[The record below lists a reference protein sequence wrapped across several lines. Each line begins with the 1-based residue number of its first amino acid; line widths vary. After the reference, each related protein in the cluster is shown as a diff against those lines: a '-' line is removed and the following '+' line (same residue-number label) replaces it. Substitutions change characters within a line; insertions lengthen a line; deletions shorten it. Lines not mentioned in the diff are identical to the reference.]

1 MKPADAMALRTKV
14 ATFLVDSGYSP
25 LGNPF
30 VVGSIE
36 FELEG
41 VFIGPSGTLSLVI
54 VQDGPTNREESS
66 RLYWL
71 VQRVARALDATGSR
85 VSVTVVLIGGE
96 PDDRLI
102 GELQGLSRVLPIH
115 DQVPISRSLAPLSR
129 IAVDVVGHSF
139 SNGLDLLANFA
150 SQRQDAPGLVSLVK
164 AAPRG
169 SEFVEGKL
177 RGWLESAIEGPQ

>member
-1 MKPADAMALRTKV
+1 MKPADAMGLRTKV
-14 ATFLVDSGYSP
+14 TTFLVESGYSP
-25 LGNPF
+25 LEDSF

-36 FELEG
+36 FELDG
-41 VFIGPSGTLSLVI
+41 VFTGPSGTLSLVM
-54 VQDGPTNREESS
+54 VQDGPTNREESG

-85 VSVTVVLIGGE
+85 VSVTVVLLGGE

-115 DQVPISRSLAPLSR
+115 DQVPVSRSLAPLSR
-129 IAVDVVGHSF
+129 ISIDTVGHAF
-139 SNGLDLLANFA
+139 SNGLDRLAQFA
-150 SQRQDAPGLVSLVK
+150 AQRKDAPGLVSLVR
-164 AAPRG
+164 AASRG
-169 SEFVEGKL
+169 SESVEGKL